1 MSNSSLLNVRASWS
15 RFQEPSIRQNQGIF
29 DPASLGFPNAASQY
43 FGSNL
48 YFPRFE
54 MEETV
59 SFSDLGD
66 SFSGG
71 INANI
76 YSFQPTW
83 TLFRGK
89 HSFRSGADVRVYR
102 EDSFPSVHS
111 AGRYDFTR
119 NAVLTRQLDN
129 SPAAAIGQDLA
140 AMLLGYPSGGT
151 IDRSADRFNQ
161 VHVRRPLLSGRLEGH
176 RQSDR
181 QPGPALGV

>member
-1 MSNSSLLNVRASWS
+1 M
-15 RFQEPSIRQNQGIF
+15 
-29 DPASLGFPNAASQY
+29 D
-43 FGSNL
+43 
-48 YFPRFE
+48 
-54 MEETV
+54 ETD

-102 EDSFPSVHS
+102 EESFPSVHS

-140 AMLLGYPSGGT
+140 AMLLGIPE
-151 IDRSADRFNQ
+151 RRHHRPQ
-161 VHVRRPLLSGRLEGH
+161 RRPVSTR
-176 RQSDR
+176 
-181 QPGPALGV
+181 